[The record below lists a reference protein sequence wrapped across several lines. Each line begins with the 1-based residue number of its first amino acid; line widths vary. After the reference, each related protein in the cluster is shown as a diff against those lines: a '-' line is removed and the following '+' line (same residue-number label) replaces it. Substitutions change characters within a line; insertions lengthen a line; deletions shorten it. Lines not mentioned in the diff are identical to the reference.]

1 VEHLLRGGN
10 QPDDELERQAAA
22 YGVILPDELTQP
34 ADFMLW
40 ADHWPAV
47 ELFIRC
53 MTQWRATSGG
63 LIGLDYGVVLQ
74 MAKLYQVERL
84 PQVMEDLQ
92 VMEIKA
98 RELLNK
104 DAKR

>member
-1 VEHLLRGGN
+1 MEHLLRGGN
-10 QPDDELERQAAA
+10 QPDDELQRQAEA
-22 YGVILPDELTQP
+22 YGVMLPEHLSQP
-34 ADFMLW
+34 ADFVLW

-47 ELFIRC
+47 ELLIRC

-74 MAKLYQVERL
+74 MAKLYQVPRL

-92 VMEIKA
+92 VMEIRA

>member
-1 VEHLLRGGN
+1 MEHLLRGDN
-10 QPDDELERQAAA
+10 QADDELQRQANA
-22 YGVILPDELTQP
+22 YGVILPEQLTQP
-34 ADFMLW
+34 VDFTLW

-74 MAKLYQVERL
+74 MAKLYQVPRL

-92 VMEIKA
+92 VMEIRA

-104 DAKR
+104 DAKH

>member
-22 YGVILPDELTQP
+22 YGVILPEQMTQP
-34 ADFMLW
+34 AEFPLW
-40 ADHWPAV
+40 ADHRPAV

-92 VMEIKA
+92 VMEIRA